1 MVILNVGSVL
11 YVSLSVFAAKLTTCQ
26 NLRKKIYVI
35 FVFFFSYADFL
46 CRGNITSV

>member
-1 MVILNVGSVL
+1 MVILTVGSVL

-35 FVFFFSYADFL
+35 FVFF
-46 CRGNITSV
+46 SVMPIFYVVEI